1 MALAQKEPYTLEYIE
16 NLPEGER
23 AELID
28 GDVYM
33 MAPPNTMHQRISGFL
48 HIKIGSYIERKKG
61 KCEVFAAPFAVYLND
76 DDYNYV
82 EPDLS
87 VICDSDKVDKKGC
100 HGAPD
105 LIMEIVS
112 PSSRRMD
119 YLIKLNQYQKA
130 GVREYWVI
138 DPADKSVLVYDFKQ
152 ENVEKYTFKDRVKV
166 GIYEDLW
173 IDFSEFKN
181 L

>member
-33 MAPPNTMHQRISGFL
+33 MAPPNTMHQRISMFL
-48 HIKIGSYIERKKG
+48 SFKFSSYIEKQKG
-61 KCEVFAAPFAVYLND
+61 RCEVFAAPFAVYLND

-105 LIMEIVS
+105 LVMEIVS
-112 PSSRRMD
+112 PSSRHMD
-119 YLIKLNQYQKA
+119 YLVKLNQYQKT
-130 GVREYWVI
+130 GVREYWII
-138 DPADKSVLVYDFKQ
+138 DPADESVLVYDFEQ
-152 ENVEKYTFKDRVKV
+152 ENVEKYTFKERVKA

-173 IDFSEFKN
+173 IDFSE
-181 L
+181 LSL

>member
-48 HIKIGSYIERKKG
+48 HIKIGSYIEKKKG
-61 KCEVFAAPFAVYLND
+61 RCEVFAAPFAVYLND

-119 YLIKLNQYQKA
+119 YLIKLNQYQKT
-130 GVREYWVI
+130 GVREYWII
-138 DPADKSVLVYDFKQ
+138 DPADESVLVYDFKQ
-152 ENVEKYTFKDRVKV
+152 ENVEKYTFKERVKA

-173 IDFSEFKN
+173 IDFSE
-181 L
+181 LSL